1 MKTFLFNSILIKS
14 KILSIL
20 RAIPH
25 DVIRQMFLVNG
36 SINHNT
42 IAWKTKENGK
52 WEWIL
57 VDVDRGFI
65 KDELPY
71 YEIEW
76 FIN

>member
-1 MKTFLFNSILIKS
+1 
-14 KILSIL
+14 
-20 RAIPH
+20 
-25 DVIRQMFLVNG
+25 MFLVNG

-76 FIN
+76 FINQQNLLLNRMITNEDYKNYFRR

>member
-1 MKTFLFNSILIKS
+1 
-14 KILSIL
+14 
-20 RAIPH
+20 
-25 DVIRQMFLVNG
+25 MFLVNG

-42 IAWKTKENGK
+42 MAWKTKENGK